1 MEDNTTRDIDRI
13 RLRLIDLVKSFFL
26 EEPDAEK
33 MSRWRGIFAA
43 LSKEQISTGLDN
55 AVTELGALLD
65 SRPLAEIQEEYYVLF
80 ANPFSDHPVNMSAS
94 FYVDGRSYGQTLA
107 DFRGVLRDAGVSK
120 LSEVNDAEDTLAVM
134 LDCLAS
140 LIQNS
145 DEEGVQSEDYQA
157 VLVNTYLSP
166 LAGNLIEAL
175 KKNEAAL
182 FYEACGRFLHGY
194 VDLEKGLFE
203 VV

>member
-1 MEDNTTRDIDRI
+1 MEDNTARDIDRI

-33 MSRWRGIFAA
+33 MSRWRGIFVA

-94 FYVDGRSYGQTLA
+94 FYIDGRSYGQTLA
-107 DFRGVLRDAGVSK
+107 DFRGVLREAGVSK

-140 LIQNS
+140 LIQHD
-145 DEEGVQSEDYQA
+145 DEGSQSENYQA
-157 VLVNTYLSP
+157 VLVNTYLAP
-166 LAGNLIEAL
+166 LADNLIGAL

-182 FYEACGRFLHGY
+182 FYEACGRFLQGY